1 MKYSYNLAKSLFPKS
16 FISRHWNIYPSD
28 YKEILFNKEK
38 LENFRSNELSY
49 KFNDTLEKGIFSRTK
64 KVFNRLSKITGDKF
78 IENNKEVIVGN
89 PSNIK
94 FKNNFYDY
102 HDLFLIYFYLTL
114 LPFLYEKHKKNNPF
128 VSEIGGGYGGLMYR
142 IKKNFPNAVC
152 MLFDLPEQNFVSN
165 YYLTKLNPNAKVL
178 NLEKLLKIK
187 QVTDIE
193 SLYIVKEDLR
203 GFDYIIL
210 PGYLIEK
217 LDQDLIDI
225 FINTRS
231 FMEMNLD
238 TVNFYFKH
246 IHRAIK
252 HDGLF
257 YCVNRYQKKT
267 SGDLVKF
274 KSLPFDKK
282 WKFKI
287 SRKSFCQPLIH
298 EALLRRVASENAL
311 LKKELSRLRPYDI
324 EFFQTLI

>member
-1 MKYSYNLAKSLFPKS
+1 MD
-16 FISRHWNIYPSD
+16 I
-28 YKEILFNKEK
+28 
-38 LENFRSNELSY
+38 
-49 KFNDTLEKGIFSRTK
+49 
-64 KVFNRLSKITGDKF
+64 
-78 IENNKEVIVGN
+78 
-89 PSNIK
+89 
-94 FKNNFYDY
+94 
-102 HDLFLIYFYLTL
+102 
-114 LPFLYEKHKKNNPF
+114 
-128 VSEIGGGYGGLMYR
+128 
-142 IKKNFPNAVC
+142 
-152 MLFDLPEQNFVSN
+152 
-165 YYLTKLNPNAKVL
+165 LTKLNPNAKVL

-187 QVTDIE
+187 KVADIE
-193 SLYIVKEDLR
+193 SLYIVKEDLA
-203 GFDYIIL
+203 GFDYVIL
-210 PGYLIEK
+210 TGYLIEK

-252 HDGLF
+252 NDGLF

-298 EALLRRVASENAL
+298 EALLRRVASENEL
-311 LKKELSRLRPYDI
+311 IKKELSRLRPYDI